1 MTEKERSIGVSAY
14 IFDYGGTLDTG
25 GDHWARVLWRCWQEA
40 GVPVDEATFREAY
53 VYGERFMAQPGM
65 VLPHDGFLKTLGVK
79 LAMQLD
85 KVQQPQYAS
94 QLIDMVYE
102 QTLQHVAHSREVL
115 ATLKEH
121 CPLALVSN
129 YYGNLSA
136 VLRELQLDGLFST
149 VVESAVVGVRKPDP
163 RIFQLAV
170 DRLGLP
176 PAAITVVGDSI
187 ESDIMPARQVGCRTV
202 WLRGKQW
209 TEAPVDETL
218 PDRIISDLE
227 ELVKK

>member
-1 MTEKERSIGVSAY
+1 MTEQERNIGVSAY

-25 GDHWARVLWRCWQEA
+25 GDHWARVLWRCWQQV
-40 GVPVDEATFREAY
+40 GVPVDEAAFREAY
-53 VYGERFMAQPGM
+53 VYGERHMAQPGM
-65 VLPHDGFLKTLGVK
+65 VQPRDGFLQTLGAK
-79 LAMQLD
+79 LALQLD

-94 QLIDMVYE
+94 QLTDMVYE
-102 QTLQHVAHSREVL
+102 QTVHHVAHSREVL
-115 ATLKEH
+115 ARLKER

-136 VLRELQLDGLFST
+136 VLCEFQLDGLFST

-170 DRLGLP
+170 DRLGLSS
-176 PAAITVVGDSI
+176 ATVTVVGDSI
-187 ESDIMPARQVGCRTV
+187 ESDIMPARQVGCHTV

-209 TEAPVDETL
+209 TDAPVDETL
-218 PDRIISDLE
+218 PDRIINDLE
-227 ELVKK
+227 ELI